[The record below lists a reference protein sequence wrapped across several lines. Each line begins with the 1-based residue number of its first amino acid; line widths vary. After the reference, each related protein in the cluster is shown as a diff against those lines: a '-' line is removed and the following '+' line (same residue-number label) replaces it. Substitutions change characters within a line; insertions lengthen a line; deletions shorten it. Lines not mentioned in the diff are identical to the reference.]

1 MWLPYSVHARG
12 VTWSVLPGLLWHSG
26 FGSGVVVNELPSGTV
41 TFLFT
46 DLESSTR
53 LWEELPEGMAEA
65 LARHDE
71 ILRGA
76 VAAHDGYVVKGR
88 GDGVHAAFATAD
100 AALRAAMEA
109 QIAMDGEEWSV
120 SEPLCVRMGLHSG
133 SAEER
138 DGDYFGS
145 SVNRVARLMSVGHGG
160 QILVSHATEQLVRD
174 ALPVGTELV
183 DIGEHRLR
191 DLAEPIRVFQVT
203 HPDLPREFPPIRS
216 LDALPGNLPVQLTS
230 FVGREEELAGLAK
243 ELDEWRLVTL
253 TGTGGVGKS
262 RLALQVA
269 ADVLPRFRDGAWLC
283 ELAVADDDETMGQ
296 VVAAELGMSQRVGM
310 SWSESV
316 SDYLRPK
323 ELLLVLD
330 NCEHLIGSACDLA
343 EQVLR
348 ECPGVRILTTSR
360 EGLGIAGEHVW
371 ALRSLPVPKPTETDI
386 ASTDAVILFTERAEA
401 ARASFTLDA
410 TNAGAVGEI
419 CRRLDG
425 IPLAIELAA
434 ARVVSMTASE
444 IGGLL
449 DERFRLLTGGRR
461 KTVER
466 HQTLRATVDW
476 SYSLLIE
483 AERIVFDRLGVF
495 AGGFDAA
502 AAQAVVTG
510 DGIEAWDVLDALGEL
525 VAKSMIVAEDTAG
538 DSTRYQMLE
547 TMGQYARE
555 RLDEHS
561 DTDHWRRRHAEYF
574 ALWAEDAGPGLLGPD
589 ELVWRARQ
597 SAELDN
603 VRSAVT
609 WALDHDDPDDLDLAL
624 RIIGALAHEVMT
636 NPAAGIGSLAER
648 ALPHVEV
655 TSPQLRY
662 AVTAAAAGH
671 QANLGNYPHAQELAQ
686 RAIGDG
692 VPTGAP
698 APADAHLTLAV
709 STVMLGDAQGALA
722 IALDAARWLDR
733 DYPGSSAAL
742 QGHSLVAVFAAAAGD
757 PIARSEAELGI
768 RNARETA
775 NPTTLANALYA
786 HGFARMADD
795 RAAALAAFDE
805 CIALSGQVASST
817 ILAAALVE
825 AAGIARPHRGPSPC
839 RARPPRRSRARPPGR
854 HAHQPLRRRLVGDR
868 DPDRPRPPRTSS
880 RLRWH
885 REHRPPRRT
894 SRRDHFT
901 RRRRTGI
908 GQSTSRNCAACVPPA
923 DQSTT
928 TPRSRPAPR

>member
-1 MWLPYSVHARG
+1 
-12 VTWSVLPGLLWHSG
+12 
-26 FGSGVVVNELPSGTV
+26 
-41 TFLFT
+41 
-46 DLESSTR
+46 
-53 LWEELPEGMAEA
+53 
-65 LARHDE
+65 
-71 ILRGA
+71 
-76 VAAHDGYVVKGR
+76 
-88 GDGVHAAFATAD
+88 
-100 AALRAAMEA
+100 MEA
-109 QIAMDGEEWSV
+109 QIAMDSEEWSV
-120 SEPLCVRMGLHSG
+120 SEPLRVRMGLHSG
-133 SAEER
+133 RAEER

-145 SVNRVARLMSVGHGG
+145 SVNRAARLMGVGHGG
-160 QILVSHATEQLVRD
+160 QILVSHATEELVRD
-174 ALPVGTELV
+174 ALPVDTGLLDV
-183 DIGEHRLR
+183 GEHRLR
-191 DLAEPIRVFQVT
+191 DLAEPMWVFQVA
-203 HPDLPREFPPIRS
+203 HPDLPRKFPPIRS

-269 ADVLPRFRDGAWLC
+269 ADVLPRFPHGAWLC

-296 VVAAELGMSQRVGM
+296 VVAAELGVSQRVGM
-310 SWSESV
+310 SWAESV

-323 ELLLVLD
+323 QLLLVLD
-330 NCEHLIGSACDLA
+330 NCEHLIGSARDLA

-360 EGLGIAGEHVW
+360 EGLGVAGEHVW

-444 IGGLL
+444 IRGLL

-502 AAQAVVTG
+502 AAQAVATG
-510 DGIEAWDVLDALGEL
+510 DGIEAWDVLDALTEL
-525 VAKSMIVAEDTAG
+525 VAKSLIVAEDATG
-538 DSTRYQMLE
+538 DTTRYQLLE

-555 RLDEHS
+555 RLDEAG

-574 ALWAEDAGPGLLGPD
+574 AVWAEDAGPGLLGPD
-589 ELVWRARQ
+589 ELVWRAREN
-597 SAELDN
+597 AELDN
-603 VRSAVT
+603 LRAAVN
-609 WALDHDDPDDLDLAL
+609 WGLDHDDPDDLGLAL
-624 RIIGALAHEVMT
+624 RIIGVLAHEVT
-636 NPAAGIGSLAER
+636 INPAAGIGSLAER

-671 QANLGNYPHAQELAQ
+671 QANLGNYPRAQELAQ

-692 VPTGAP
+692 VPLGAP
-698 APADAHLTLAV
+698 GPADAHLTLAI
-709 STVMLGDAQGALA
+709 STVMLGDAQRALA
-722 IALDAARWLDR
+722 IALDASRWLDR

-742 QGHSLVAVFAAAAGD
+742 QGHPLVAVFAAAAGD
-757 PIARSEAELGI
+757 PIARPEAELGL

-775 NPTTLANALYA
+775 NPTALANALYA
-786 HGFARMADD
+786 YGYARIADD
-795 RAAALAAFDE
+795 LAAALAAFDE
-805 CIALSGQVASST
+805 SIALSRQVASSSPL
-817 ILAAALVE
+817 LAAALVE
-825 AAGIARPHRGPSPC
+825 AAGMRVRTGDLPHAARDLREGVERDHQAGTRASLYVGVWWGIEILIGLGRVEQAAVFDGIASTGLP
-839 RARPPRRSRARPPGR
+839 A
-854 HAHQPLRRRLVGDR
+854 
-868 DPDRPRPPRTSS
+868 
-880 RLRWH
+880 
-885 REHRPPRRT
+885 EHRAVNISPGVGERELAHRRAGIA
-894 SRRDHFT
+894 HT
-901 RRRRTGI
+901 RATYGPEHYDAAFQTG
-908 GQSTSRNCAACVPPA
+908 AAMTYDQAVEYTLRVLA
-923 DQSTT
+923 DSINETQEIHTT
-928 TPRSRPAPR
+928 